1 MVVFGGVTAVLLIK
15 THKRIKKMEKRLKN
29 IEKLVKK
36 IESRT
41 ATVTEE

>member
-1 MVVFGGVTAVLLIK
+1 MVVFGAASAILLIK

-36 IESRT
+36 IEQKT
-41 ATVTEE
+41 GGNEE